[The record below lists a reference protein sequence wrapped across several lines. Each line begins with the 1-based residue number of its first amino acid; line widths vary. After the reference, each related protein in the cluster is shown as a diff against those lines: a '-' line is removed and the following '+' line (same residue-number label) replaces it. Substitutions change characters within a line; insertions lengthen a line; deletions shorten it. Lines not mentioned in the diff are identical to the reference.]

1 LKRFIKKLLHCP
13 PALQLNRRRN
23 KTYKI
28 VTKKT
33 LAHKE
38 TLFEVEA
45 PDIAAKAQAGQF
57 LIVVLNEKAER
68 IPLTIC
74 GYDTKKGTVSFAFHE
89 VGKSTKELGCLNEG
103 DEIMN
108 VTGPLGN
115 PSEVKKFGKVLCIG
129 GSIMIAPIILQIKAM
144 KEAGNH
150 VTTILG
156 ARNKDV
162 MILENEAKTL
172 SDKVYIATDDGSYGY
187 KGLDFLKDL
196 LKTEKFDRCVVM
208 GPVVMMRD
216 ISEITRPYNI
226 PTIVTMTPIM
236 IDGMGMCGVCRVTV
250 GGKMLFGCVD
260 GPEFDGHQT
269 DFAELI
275 LRQRTMLPEERV
287 GSLLW
292 ETSGGCKCGRTKA

>member
-1 LKRFIKKLLHCP
+1 MD
-13 PALQLNRRRN
+13 
-23 KTYKI
+23 
-28 VTKKT
+28 
-33 LAHKE
+33 
-38 TLFEVEA
+38 A

-57 LIVVLNEKAER
+57 LIVILNEKAER

-74 GYDTKKGTVSFAFHE
+74 GYDTTKGTVSFAFHE

-103 DEIMN
+103 DSIMN

-115 PSEVKKFGKVLCIG
+115 PSEVKNFGKVLCVG
-129 GSIMIAPIILQIKAM
+129 GNIMIAPILLQIKAM

-156 ARNKDV
+156 ARSKDF
-162 MILENEAKTL
+162 MIMENEAKAM
-172 SDKVYIATDDGSYGY
+172 SDKLYVATDDGSYGY

-216 ISEITRPYNI
+216 VSEITRPYNI

-292 ETSGGCKCGRTKA
+292 ETSGGCKCGRNKA